1 MSEAPGRSQASSHR
15 SPQGEGIPVSEAPGR
30 SQASS
35 QGGAGPAPRVFLK
48 TLRAD
53 ASRLFW
59 AAGRFAFFHAW
70 GKLGGDPIFREL
82 LRRGLL
88 SRGGRLLDLGCG
100 QGCLFAWLL
109 AAQRLSERGQ
119 WPADWAP
126 APRFQSLRGVELM
139 SRDVERAVAAFG
151 GQHPLVQVEQGDMTQ
166 VSVGQVDTVTILD
179 ALHYVDPASQERL
192 LRRIRAALPPGGL
205 FLTRVGD
212 AEAGW
217 PFLVSNWVDR
227 AVTLARS
234 RRPPRLYCRSL
245 AEWQALL
252 TALGFEVETEPM
264 SEGKPFAN
272 VMLVCRVPV

>member
-1 MSEAPGRSQASSHR
+1 MNDAPGCSQASPR
-15 SPQGEGIPVSEAPGR
+15 GDAAP
-30 SQASS
+30 AT
-35 QGGAGPAPRVFLK
+35 RVFLK
-48 TLRAD
+48 TLRSD

-59 AAGRFAFFHAW
+59 AAGRFAYFHAW

-88 SRGGRLLDLGCG
+88 PSGGRLLDLGCG

-109 AAQRLSERGQ
+109 AAQRLAERGQ

-139 SRDVERAVAAFG
+139 SRDVERAVAAFDAH
-151 GQHPLVQVEQGDMTQ
+151 HPLVQVEQGDMTE
-166 VSVGQVDTVTILD
+166 VNIGQVDTITILD
-179 ALHYVDPASQERL
+179 ALHYVDHASQARL
-192 LRRIRAALPPGGL
+192 LQRIRAALPPGGL

-212 AEAGW
+212 ASAGL
-217 PFLVSNWVDR
+217 PFRMSNWVDR
-227 AVTLARS
+227 AVTFARS
-234 RRPPRLYCRSL
+234 HQPPRLHCRSL

-252 TALGFEVETEPM
+252 SALGFEVETEPM
-264 SEGKPFAN
+264 SEGKTFAN